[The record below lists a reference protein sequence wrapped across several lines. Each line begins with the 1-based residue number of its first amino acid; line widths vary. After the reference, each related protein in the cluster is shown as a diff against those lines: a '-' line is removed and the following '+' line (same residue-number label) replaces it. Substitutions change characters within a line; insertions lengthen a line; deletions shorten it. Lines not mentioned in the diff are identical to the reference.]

1 MMLKPGLRLKSQVS
15 DTEIVVIKGSG
26 DHELACG
33 GVPVVGLDE
42 PVTEGAA
49 ASDPTA
55 ATLLGKRYTDAGDTV
70 EVLCTKPGV
79 GALSLDG
86 EVLEVKSA
94 KALPASD

>member
-1 MMLKPGLRLKSQVS
+1 MNLKPGLRLKSQVS
-15 DTEIVVIKGSG
+15 EAEIVVIKGSG

-42 PVTEGAA
+42 PVAGGEP
-49 ASDPTA
+49 SDGSVTI
-55 ATLLGKRYTDAGDTV
+55 LLGKRYTDAGDTV